1 METTK
6 QGMEGKTLP
15 ESDRFRL
22 NLKVTSL
29 AGDLRELLNLTQVF
43 SLSIK
48 GDNHTYLRK
57 LLRGLKEIMT
67 CLAPSRNSIVQRQL
81 ADTALPP
88 A

>member
-6 QGMEGKTLP
+6 QGMEGKRCLSQTD
-15 ESDRFRL
+15 SDL
-22 NLKVTSL
+22 ILKVTSL

-67 CLAPSRNSIVQRQL
+67 CLAPSRNSIVQREL

>member
-6 QGMEGKTLP
+6 QGMEGKRCLSQTD
-15 ESDRFRL
+15 SDL
-22 NLKVTSL
+22 ILKVTSL

-57 LLRGLKEIMT
+57 LLAAGVITEK
-67 CLAPSRNSIVQRQL
+67 QK
-81 ADTALPP
+81 
-88 A
+88 